1 MNEEIK
7 NTEKEMKKTPKLV
20 FTADKEYTFVFTSQ
34 PFEYDGETVRWSYDN
49 CVGDS
54 AYDKSRCA
62 WTGKRCNFNQI
73 RLEYKTDREG
83 IYKWITWE
91 EFEPCVTKKSMLNM
105 MNHYMGGSK

>member
-7 NTEKEMKKTPKLV
+7 NTENEMKKPPKLV

-62 WTGKRCNFNQI
+62 YTGKRCNFNDI
-73 RLEYKTDREG
+73 RLEYKTDVQG
-83 IYKWITWE
+83 KQTWIAWE
-91 EFEPCVTKKSMLNM
+91 EFEPCVTKKSMLNVI
-105 MNHYMGGSK
+105 NHYMGGSK